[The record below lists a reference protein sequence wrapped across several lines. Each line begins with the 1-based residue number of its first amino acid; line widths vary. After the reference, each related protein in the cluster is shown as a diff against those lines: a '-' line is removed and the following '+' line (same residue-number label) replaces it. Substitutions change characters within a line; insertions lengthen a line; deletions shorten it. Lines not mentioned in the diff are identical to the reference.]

1 VPNQATKNN
10 YNYKQLSFK
19 ADLRLIKCEKRYPF
33 NDKIVPGIGA
43 VRSGHVPLAGL
54 TRVYIDFCPAS
65 IRWTFSFRAD
75 ISSTVQN
82 LIKERI
88 PRYVMAPAIE
98 SSTT

>member
-1 VPNQATKNN
+1 VPNQAAKNN

-19 ADLRLIKCEKRYPF
+19 ANLGLIKCEKKYPF
-33 NDKIVPGIGA
+33 NDENVPGIGA
-43 VRSGHVPLAGL
+43 VRSGHVSLAGL
-54 TRVYIDFCPAS
+54 TGVYIDFCPAS